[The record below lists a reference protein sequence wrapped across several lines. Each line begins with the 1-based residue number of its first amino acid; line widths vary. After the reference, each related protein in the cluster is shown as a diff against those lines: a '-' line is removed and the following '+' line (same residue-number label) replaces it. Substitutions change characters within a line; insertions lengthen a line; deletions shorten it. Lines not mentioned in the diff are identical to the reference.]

1 MPPFLLT
8 HQLQQQQSLLSSGAT
23 LTLTQHA
30 KRTPIRASSLTA
42 FRERTRQGNLLLKI
56 DAPLIEHN
64 TLANYLSTFA
74 M

>member
-8 HQLQQQQSLLSSGAT
+8 HQLQQQQSLLSSGA
-23 LTLTQHA
+23 TLTQHA